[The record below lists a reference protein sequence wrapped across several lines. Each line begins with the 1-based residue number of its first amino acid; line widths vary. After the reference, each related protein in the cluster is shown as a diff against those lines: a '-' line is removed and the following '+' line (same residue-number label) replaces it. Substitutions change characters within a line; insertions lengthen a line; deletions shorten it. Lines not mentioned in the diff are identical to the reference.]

1 MYWTIA
7 TLFIHPLPRE
17 LSMLTDGFARATM
30 NVPYEAASKA

>member
-1 MYWTIA
+1 
-7 TLFIHPLPRE
+7 LPRE